1 VLRFARVLRT
11 CGIPIGT
18 DKVMDAVRALPV
30 AGLERR
36 GDWHATLAALFLT
49 RHEQQAIF
57 DEAFERFWQDPA
69 IEERLRALLLPK
81 VPGRTPRSDA
91 GGRLAEAL
99 YPSKEAPSC
108 AIEEAPEIVVDASL
122 TYSAAERLR
131 TIDFEKMTAEEW
143 AQARRLVSELRLPV
157 PMVRTRRFRPAP
169 RGPAIDLAATL
180 RAMVRDG
187 GEMRRIARRVRRSRP
202 PPLVVLCDISGSMH
216 RYTRMFM
223 HFLHALTRPRLNNSR
238 AGSSRVTTF
247 VFGTRLTN
255 VTRPLRDR
263 DVDEALAKV
272 GAAAPDWAGGTRI
285 AASLAE
291 FNQRWARRLLA
302 QNACVMLLTDGLDRD
317 DGAAL
322 DGEMR
327 RLRRACRR
335 VLWLN
340 PLLRYAGFEPRAGGI
355 ASMLPHVDAFLP
367 MHDIASLRDL
377 ARHLSENRGQTT
389 VSRQMENRG
398 LSPVYGTDRPA
409 PPLH

>member
-1 VLRFARVLRT
+1 MKLADNVLHFARVLRA

-18 DKVMDAVRALPV
+18 DKVMDAVRALPI

-49 RHEQQAIF
+49 RHEQQAVF

-99 YPSKEAPSC
+99 YPSSAAP
-108 AIEEAPEIVVDASL
+108 AAEHDDAHEIVVDAAL
-122 TYSAAERLR
+122 THSPSERLR
-131 TIDFEKMTAEEW
+131 TIDFEKMTAQEW
-143 AQARRLVSELRLPV
+143 AQARRLVAELRLPV
-157 PMVRTRRFRPAP
+157 PEVRTRRFRASI

-187 GEMRRIARRVRRSRP
+187 GEMSRIARRARRSRP

-216 RYTRMFM
+216 RYTRMFL
-223 HFLHALTRPRLNNSR
+223 HFLHALTRDRE
-238 AGSSRVTTF
+238 RVATF
-247 VFGTRLTN
+247 VFGTRITN

-263 DVDEALAKV
+263 DVDEALARV

-322 DGEMR
+322 EQEMR
-327 RLRRACRR
+327 RLRRSCRR
-335 VLWLN
+335 ILWLN
-340 PLLRYAGFEPRAGGI
+340 PLLRYEGFEPRAAGI

-367 MHDIASLRDL
+367 MHDIASLHDL
-377 ARHLSENRGQTT
+377 AHRLAINRGQTT
-389 VSRQMENRG
+389 VFRRVGNRG
-398 LSPVYGTDRPA
+398 LSPVYGTQRPA
-409 PPLH
+409 PALH